1 MSAPH
6 NKPVAAVAQLTGVP
20 EATLYLWRKQA
31 REQGRAVPGDGQN
44 PEQWSSADKFAV
56 VLEAAP
62 LNAAELAAY
71 CRRKGLLV
79 EQLERWRT
87 EVHTALSAGQ
97 NRAGATERTADKKR
111 IRDAG
116 QRFAPQGEGLGGDGG
131 TAGAV
136 PKVRSAVERRRG
148 RMIALPQRQELVA
161 DIEQARQDGAP
172 LGLACAELGLSAH
185 RRTLAWHGHTT
196 LPIPSYA
203 RLTNE
208 QYGERCHRRTE
219 VILQPNATSP
229 RPAQAF
235 PSRSS
240 GGR

>member
-1 MSAPH
+1 MTMTKYTNEKKEHALSQMSAPQ

-87 EVHTALSAGQ
+87 EVHTALTAGQ
-97 NRAGATERTADKKR
+97 NRAGATERATDKKR
-111 IRDAG
+111 IRELERDLRRKEKALAETAALLVLSRKYEALWTDGEDA
-116 QRFAPQGEGLGGDGG
+116 
-131 TAGAV
+131 
-136 PKVRSAVERRRG
+136 
-148 RMIALPQRQELVA
+148 
-161 DIEQARQDGAP
+161 
-172 LGLACAELGLSAH
+172 
-185 RRTLAWHGHTT
+185 
-196 LPIPSYA
+196 
-203 RLTNE
+203 
-208 QYGERCHRRTE
+208 
-219 VILQPNATSP
+219 
-229 RPAQAF
+229 
-235 PSRSS
+235 
-240 GGR
+240 